1 MKKKLLYIIISIFVV
16 IGVSTVLLRSNTH
29 TAPINGLEES
39 RKASIEKF
47 QNTFCGL
54 NTELNSNEFITE
66 YKLPATCEMPLGIA
80 VTDGKVWY
88 VSTENGTLGAYNIQQ
103 NSFAKEVPIPIWKSR
118 LNHLDFSQVWA
129 IKPDGKGNIWFTDE
143 KQNAVW
149 KYTQSS
155 QTFEMYKVP
164 STPKA
169 FDTTYPVSL
178 GFDSNGNIYFVGI
191 RSTSLWFGEVTKMRN
206 GTSDGIS
213 AIPMPIDKFSGIDP
227 TLISTGSLAVDN
239 NRNAVWISMLAFQKK
254 GEILRYDLSTKTFKI
269 FDMPEELASP
279 VGIVVDDSGNLWITD
294 HGTSMFYKLDASTG
308 NITKFVTSKASPR
321 IFGIGDGGGR
331 GNSSNSNSG
340 LNINDNDTPAGAY
353 TLPYWIQKS
362 GDGSLWFNEHTGNKI
377 ARFDPANN
385 TLIEYWIPT
394 QNKLFGMCQNNN
406 DNDNAASKSN
416 NQKCGIANAL
426 QFSVGQNKDDSNQVW
441 FTEWSE
447 NKIGKVHVQKQL
459 PFQIS
464 TPMKQVAVKRG
475 ESVEV
480 KVNIDTL
487 ANQRIHMIA
496 AGTFTPTGDLGNST
510 GSFSEESFSL
520 TAGNP
525 KQISFIFTPSS
536 DLKVGLYTLM
546 IGAEN
551 NDVSYLKA
559 VRINVT

>member
-16 IGVSTVLLRSNTH
+16 IGISAVLLRSNTH
-29 TAPINGLEES
+29 TAPLNGLEES

-66 YKLPATCEMPLGIA
+66 YKLPATCEMPLGIV

-88 VSTENGTLGAYNIQQ
+88 VSTENGALGAYDIQQ

-118 LNHLDFSQVWA
+118 LNRLDFSQVWA
-129 IKPDGKGNIWFTDE
+129 VKPDGKGNIWFTDE

-149 KYTQSS
+149 KFTESS

-164 STPKA
+164 SAPKA

-206 GTSDGIS
+206 GTSEGIS
-213 AIPMPIDKFSGIDP
+213 AIPMPVDKFSGIDP

-239 NRNAVWISMLAFQKK
+239 DRNAVWISMLAFQKK
-254 GEILRYDLSTKTFKI
+254 GEILRYDMSTKMFKI
-269 FDMPEELASP
+269 FDMPEELDSP

-294 HGTSMFYKLDASTG
+294 HGTSMFYKLDTSTG

-321 IFGIGDGGGR
+321 IFGIGGG
-331 GNSSNSNSG
+331 SSNSNNSKSS
-340 LNINDNDTPAGAY
+340 LNINNNDIPAGAY

-377 ARFDPANN
+377 ARFDPVNN

-406 DNDNAASKSN
+406 DNDNAASKIN
-416 NQKCGIANAL
+416 DLKCGIANAL

-447 NKIGKVHVQKQL
+447 NKIGRVYVQKQL
-459 PFQIS
+459 PFHIS
-464 TPMKQVAVKRG
+464 IPMKEVAVKRS
-475 ESVEV
+475 ESLEL
-480 KVNIDTL
+480 KVNVDAST
-487 ANQRIHMIA
+487 NQRIHMIA

-536 DLKVGLYTLM
+536 DLKAGVYTLM

-551 NDVSYLKA
+551 DDVSYLKA
-559 VRINVT
+559 VKVNIT

>member
-1 MKKKLLYIIISIFVV
+1 MKKKLLYIIISIFFV
-16 IGVSTVLLRSNTH
+16 IGVSVVLLRSNTH
-29 TAPINGLEES
+29 TAPLNGLEES
-39 RKASIEKF
+39 RRASIEKF

-54 NTELNSNEFITE
+54 NTELNSNEFVTE
-66 YKLPATCEMPLGIA
+66 YKLPGTCEMPLGIG

-88 VSTENGTLGAYNIQQ
+88 VSTENGTVGAYNIQQ
-103 NSFAKEVPIPIWKSR
+103 NSFGKEVSIPIWKSR

-143 KQNAVW
+143 KQNAIW
-149 KYTQSS
+149 KYTESS

-164 STPKA
+164 SAPKA

-239 NRNAVWISMLAFQKK
+239 DRNAVWISMLAFQKK
-254 GEILRYDLSTKTFKI
+254 GEILRYDVSTKTFKI

-294 HGTSMFYKLDASTG
+294 HGTSIFYKLDTSTG

-321 IFGIGDGGGR
+321 IFGIGGGSS
-331 GNSSNSNSG
+331 NSSNSKSS

-377 ARFDPANN
+377 ARFDPVNN

-406 DNDNAASKSN
+406 DIDNAASKSN

-464 TPMKQVAVKRG
+464 TPVKEVAVKRG
-475 ESVEV
+475 ESLEV
-480 KVNIDTL
+480 KVNIDAST
-487 ANQRIHMIA
+487 NQRIHMIA

-525 KQISFIFTPSS
+525 KQVSFIFTPSS
-536 DLKVGLYTLM
+536 DLKAGVYMLM

-559 VRINVT
+559 VRINIT

>member
-1 MKKKLLYIIISIFVV
+1 LKKILLYAVISIIVA
-16 IGVSTVLLRSNTH
+16 IGVSTVLSRSNTH
-29 TAPINGLEES
+29 TAPLSGLEETK
-39 RKASIEKF
+39 RASIEKF

-54 NTELNSNEFITE
+54 NTEINSNEFITE
-66 YKLPATCEMPLGIA
+66 YKLPGICEMPLGIT
-80 VTDGKVWY
+80 VDDGKVWY

-103 NSFAKEVPIPIWKSR
+103 NSFAKEVPIPVWKSR

-149 KYTQSS
+149 KYTESS
-155 QTFEMYKVP
+155 QTFDMYKVP
-164 STPKA
+164 TTPKA

-178 GFDSNGNIYFVGI
+178 DFDLNGNIYFVGI
-191 RSTSLWFGEVTKMRN
+191 RSTSLWFGEVAKMRN
-206 GTSDGIS
+206 GTSNGIS
-213 AIPMPIDKFSGIDP
+213 AIPMPVDKFSGIDP

-239 NRNAVWISMLAFQKK
+239 NRNAVWVSMLAFQKR
-254 GEILRYDLSTKTFKI
+254 GEILRYDIGTKTFKV

-279 VGIVVDDSGNLWITD
+279 VGLVIGNSGNLWITD
-294 HGTSMFYKLDASTG
+294 HGTSIFYKLDTSTG

-321 IFGIGDGGGR
+321 IFGIDSVGS
-331 GNSSNSNSG
+331 NTTSNSN
-340 LNINDNDTPAGAY
+340 INNAPTGAY

-377 ARFDPANN
+377 AKFDPINN

-406 DNDNAASKSN
+406 NTYKSSS
-416 NQKCGIANAL
+416 QKCGIANAL

-459 PFQIS
+459 PFRVSI
-464 TPMKQVAVKRG
+464 PIKEVAVKRG
-475 ESVEV
+475 ESLEV
-480 KVNIDTL
+480 KVNIGTSI
-487 ANQRIHMIA
+487 NQRIHMIA
-496 AGTFTPTGDLGNST
+496 AGTFTPTGELGNST

-520 TAGNP
+520 SPGNT
-525 KQISFIFTPSS
+525 KQVSFIFTPSS
-536 DLKVGLYTLM
+536 DLKAGVHTLM

-551 NDVSYLKA
+551 DDVSYLKA
-559 VRINVT
+559 VRINII